1 MANPAFATAYRG
13 NDGRLWI
20 NVTEAKT
27 LGAEDSGLVQNVIY
41 ASGVI
46 TLPATAT
53 VGMWTIRNG
62 GVPVTDGPDG
72 TGSDGSLLTVTPN
85 GSDTLAGLNVEGTE
99 SDGGSLVNTA
109 ATSRVGDE
117 VTVLNTGATNGGVVL
132 NVKGIWAHA
141 QYQSGEVGLP
151 LK

>member
-1 MANPAFATAYRG
+1 MANPAFTKAYRG
-13 NDGRLWI
+13 KDGRLWI

-27 LGAEDSGLVQNVIY
+27 LAAEDSGIVQNVIY

-62 GVPVTDGPDG
+62 GVPVTNGPDG
-72 TGSDGSLLTVTPN
+72 TGSDGALVTVTPN
-85 GSDTLAGLNVEGTE
+85 GSDTIAGLDKEGTE
-99 SDGGSLVNTA
+99 SDGGSFVNTA

-117 VTVLNTGATNGGVVL
+117 ITILNTGATNGGIVW
-132 NVKGIWAHA
+132 NVKGTWAHA
-141 QYQSGEVGLP
+141 
-151 LK
+151 